1 MENFIASPSG
11 FIIIIA
17 LFVLG
22 ALLSFVFQRSD
33 KVANMA
39 GNLFAIFGSSL
50 GLIFSSLV
58 LLKGSDLSFTI
69 GASTLPL
76 VAFSFHIDAL
86 SAFFIFTI
94 SLIALLCSIYA
105 IGYVKHYYKK
115 YNIGGLGFFYNI
127 LILSLILIVSASN
140 ALFFLLV
147 WEIMAIAS
155 YFIVVYDHKDKDN
168 VKAGLLY
175 FTMTYVGTALI
186 LFGFLLI
193 YKYIGSFDFEKIQEG
208 IALVPS
214 AIKDIVFVLMLVGFG
229 TKAGIIPFHIW
240 LPSAHSATPAHVSA
254 LMSGVIIKVGIYMM
268 VRMFLDILEPAP
280 LWWGFLIVILGSISA
295 LLGVLYA
302 ITEHDIKKLLAYHSI
317 ENIGIIL
324 LGLGSALVFFSLS
337 MPALALLGLVAAL
350 FHTLNHAIFKSLLFL
365 SAGAVVAETHTRNI
379 EEHGGLIKYMPHTA
393 FFFLIGAMAIS
404 ALPPFNGFFSEWLT
418 FQTLFQGIM
427 TLDSATKWIFIAGA
441 GALAFSGGLALLCF
455 VKVFGTVFLAR
466 PRGKEV
472 LHAKESA
479 RSLQIA
485 MGVLAFLSIAV
496 GVGSGYV
503 VSFFEKVG
511 NSFGALKHAP
521 ETGTLS
527 SGQTLVAPH
536 GFATVSA
543 PHVLVFFAI
552 AFLLIVLFLKFMK
565 SKERRVVI
573 GTTWDCGTDLTPR
586 MEITSTGFARSII
599 LIFRGLLKPSFQN
612 EVKYNDAMS
621 RYLPK
626 SRTITLGV
634 RDVYQVYFYHPIEV
648 IVDRVSMYLKNIQN
662 GNVNTYIMYIFM
674 ALVISLYFV
683 L

>member
-1 MENFIASPSG
+1 MENFFTSPSG
-11 FIIIIA
+11 FFIIIA
-17 LFVLG
+17 LFILG
-22 ALLSFVFQRSD
+22 AISSLVFQASD
-33 KVANMA
+33 RFANRV
-39 GNLFAIFGSSL
+39 GNALAILGSSF
-50 GLIFSSLV
+50 GLIFSTLV
-58 LLKGSDLSFTI
+58 LLKGSELSFVAGTSI
-69 GASTLPL
+69 FPL
-76 VAFSFHIDAL
+76 VSFSFHIDAL

-94 SLIALLCSIYA
+94 SLIALLCSVYA
-105 IGYVKHYYKK
+105 LGYLEHYYRK
-115 YNIGGLGFFYNI
+115 YNIGMLGFFYNT

-140 ALFFLLV
+140 ALFFLVV

-155 YFIVVYDHKDKDN
+155 YFIVVYDRNDHDN

-186 LFGFLLI
+186 LFAFLLL
-193 YKYIGSFDFEKIQEG
+193 YKYVGSFDFEKIREG
-208 IALVPS
+208 ISLVPS
-214 AIKDIVFVLMLVGFG
+214 AVKDFIFMLMLIGFG

-240 LPSAHSATPAHVSA
+240 LPTAHSATPAHVSA

-268 VRMFLDILEPAP
+268 IRTFLDILQPAP
-280 LWWGFLIVILGSISA
+280 AWWGFLIVILGSISA

-337 MPALALLGLVAAL
+337 MPSLALIGLIAAL
-350 FHTLNHAIFKSLLFL
+350 FHSLNHAVFKSLLFF
-365 SAGAVVAETHTRNI
+365 SAGAVVNETHTRNI

-393 FFFLIGAMAIS
+393 FFFLIGAMAIT

-427 TLDSATKWIFIAGA
+427 TLDSGTKWVFIAGA
-441 GALAFSGGLALLCF
+441 GALAFSGGLALFCF
-455 VKVFGTVFLAR
+455 VKVFGAVFLAR
-466 PRGKEV
+466 PRSKEV
-472 LHAKESA
+472 QHAKESA
-479 RSLQIA
+479 RLLQIA
-485 MGVLAFLSIAV
+485 MSVLALLSIAV
-496 GVGSGYV
+496 GIGAGYV
-503 VSFFEKVG
+503 VSFFEKIG
-511 NSFGALKHAP
+511 NSFGVLKYAP
-521 ETGTLS
+521 EITQMT

-543 PHVLVFFAI
+543 PLLVLFFI
-552 AFLLIVLFLKFMK
+552 FAFLVIVLFLKLIK
-565 SKERRVVI
+565 SKEQRVVI
-573 GTTWDCGTDLTPR
+573 GTTWDCGMDLTPR

-599 LIFRGLLKPSFQN
+599 LIFKGLLKPSFQN

-634 RDVYQVYFYHPIEV
+634 RDVYQVYFYHPIEAV
-648 IVDRVSMYLKNIQN
+648 VDRVSLHLKNIQS
-662 GNVNTYIMYIFM
+662 GNINTYIMYIFLSLII
-674 ALVISLYFV
+674 ALYLV